1 MEDNTKYT
9 AKTMF
14 GLEEVLAN
22 ELKQLGAKNIEQ
34 AARAVHFEGDKEL
47 LYRANFSLR
56 TALHIYSPIVEFSA
70 FDKRRLY
77 KKTKEQNWEKYI
89 KLDQTFAI
97 DSVVNSKF
105 HKHSMYASLVMKD
118 AIVDY
123 FYDKYD
129 QRPSVDI
136 KNPDVRFHLHIDDQ
150 KVLLSNDSS
159 GKSLHKRGYREK
171 FGEDIA
177 PVNEVLAAGMIM
189 LTSWRGETDF
199 WDPMCGSATIPIEA
213 YRIASNTPSQINREY
228 FTFTNWD
235 DFDSEL
241 WEKVKRDEIQKM
253 ITPKINIYGSD
264 MNQNR
269 LEHAQGNA
277 KAAQAKIIFENKDF
291 FQTTAPSD
299 KGVIVMNPPYGERL
313 PIEEIRSFYHEI
325 GDQFKTNCAGWIAW
339 MISSNMSALKN
350 VGLRP
355 SRKIKLFNGALECR
369 FQKYELYKG
378 SKKTKYA
385 ETT

>member
-1 MEDNTKYT
+1 MEDNNKYT

-14 GLEEVLAN
+14 GLEEILAD
-22 ELKQLGAKNIEQ
+22 ELKELGAHNIEIG
-34 AARAVHFEGDKEL
+34 ARAVHFEGNKEL
-47 LYRANFSLR
+47 LYRANFVLR
-56 TALHIYSPIVEFSA
+56 TALHIYTPIVEFSA

-77 KKTKEQNWEKYI
+77 KKTKEQDWEKYI

-105 HKHSMYASLVMKD
+105 HTHSMYASLVMKD

-123 FYDKYD
+123 FYEKYD
-129 QRPSVDI
+129 KRPSVDI

-171 FGEDIA
+171 YAEDIA
-177 PVNEVLAAGMIM
+177 PVNEVLAAGMIL
-189 LTSWRGETDF
+189 LTGWIGQTNF
-199 WDPMCGSATIPIEA
+199 WDPMCGSGTIPIEA

-235 DFDSEL
+235 DFDERL
-241 WEKVKRDEIQKM
+241 WNKVKKEEIA
-253 ITPKINIYGSD
+253 KIKEPAIAIYASD
-264 MNQNR
+264 MNESR
-269 LEHAQGNA
+269 LANARENA
-277 KAAQAKIIFENKDF
+277 KDAAAEIQFEAKSF
-291 FQTTAPSD
+291 FNSPAPQD
-299 KGVIVMNPPYGERL
+299 EGVIVMNPPYGERL
-313 PIEEIRSFYHEI
+313 PIDEIREFYREI
-325 GDQFKTNCAGWIAW
+325 GDQFKTNCAGWNAW
-339 MISSNMSALKN
+339 MISSNMTALKN

-369 FQKYELYKG
+369 FHKYEIYKG
-378 SKKTKYA
+378 SRKQKHEKSS
-385 ETT
+385 